1 MKSLITEMS
10 EYKENALVLIVAV
23 YFYGV
28 NKTRLFYT
36 TKKWLIPGLYYYN
49 LLKKGKYAGKEYRH
63 ITLIDYFGKEYGY
76 DILFYGLLNE
86 LLANG
91 ISIDDINNS
100 LKDIYMSNK
109 LRKEILKWLE
119 QYEGEMAV

>member
-91 ISIDDINNS
+91 ISIDDINS
-100 LKDIYMSNK
+100 SIESRYMSKK
-109 LRKEILKWLE
+109 LREEITKWLE